1 VALPREEFFRVPLI
15 TLPLNLLFGLSIPQ
29 TAVAVGLMLVAT
41 QITHANTRIGFG
53 PFRYILSEPM
63 YHRIH
68 HSVERKHW
76 DKNFAFKFPVWD
88 MLFGTAHFPETD
100 EFPRTGL
107 DYMREPRSV
116 GQYLF
121 PRALTL
127 QKSPPGPIAP
137 VSPPET

>member
-1 VALPREEFFRVPLI
+1 
-15 TLPLNLLFGLSIPQ
+15 
-29 TAVAVGLMLVAT
+29 MLVAT